1 MKKTTVVKYL
11 EYASL
16 CKLKAKDYK
25 VLLFIL
31 SDLIDLKN
39 SSFNQNKIAEQL
51 GLTKSD
57 VSKSFRRLEDNQI
70 LSFTWVSPRKKL
82 IGFVPYSDDE
92 LDELITEKIEENVD
106 NSFIDDWDD

>member
-1 MKKTTVVKYL
+1 MKKATVIKYL

-31 SDLIDLKN
+31 SELIDLKY

-57 VSKSFRRLEDNQI
+57 VSKSLRRLEEYQI
-70 LSFTWVSPRKKL
+70 LSFTWTSPRKKL
-82 IGFVPYSDDE
+82 VGFVPYSDDE
-92 LDELITEKIEENVD
+92 LDELITEKVEENVG
-106 NSFIDDWDD
+106 NSFFDDWDD